1 MVLHKAQEGCRN
13 HIKGLV
19 ADARIIVNEHW
30 RFHYRNNASLPP
42 QDKAKLN
49 VWLRQRGDSL
59 EIYWTHYKFIK
70 LPSYASAKVLS
81 TYIPKGASHQYPTQ
95 RLTRQAKS
103 WEIETVL
110 DIEKRMAKIR
120 AEFADVSKALTA
132 LKRAERK
139 AVARA
144 VSNPD

>member
-13 HIKGLV
+13 HIQGLV

-30 RFHYRNNASLPP
+30 RFHYRNNALLPP
-42 QDKAKLN
+42 QEKGKLN
-49 VWLRQRGDSL
+49 VWVRQRGDSL
-59 EIYWTHYKFIK
+59 EIFWTYYKFVK
-70 LPSYASAKVLS
+70 MRSYANSTVLS

-95 RLTRQAKS
+95 RLARQAKS

-139 AVARA
+139 AAARA
-144 VSNPD
+144 ASNSD

>member
-1 MVLHKAQEGCRN
+1 MVLQKAQKNCQK
-13 HIKGLV
+13 HIQELV
-19 ADARIIVNEHW
+19 AYARIIVNEHW
-30 RFHYRNNASLPP
+30 RFHYRNNALLPP
-42 QDKAKLN
+42 EEKGKLN
-49 VWLRQRGDSL
+49 VWVRLRGDSL

-95 RLTRQAKS
+95 RLAKQAKS

-139 AVARA
+139 AAARP
-144 VSNPD
+144 VSNPG